1 MWGMKSSI
9 IAQGPAGRAKC
20 AGRGAGSLLL
30 PLLAAAGALPPMAAP
45 ASAQEAVINISAST
59 TTKTI
64 KIAKGKP
71 RTIHFSKDFY
81 EIVVGDPEIANVT
94 PLTDQSFYVLGHKL
108 GTTGIALFDE
118 NKQLVGSIDIE
129 VTYDTAQLNATIQ
142 QNMPGSE
149 IRASSANGQ
158 VVLSGAAKDQPA
170 AEKAKKLARQFN
182 EGNEVIDSVKVTS
195 SQQVQLNVRFVEV
208 NRQAVIDLGA
218 KYSANAVQGI
228 NGVSALLD
236 TAVMPTATA
245 GQIVGRLLGPGVS
258 VDITLKALE
267 DKGLARRLAEPN
279 LIARSGEKASFLAGG
294 EFPIP
299 VAGNNG
305 SVTVDFKKY
314 GVGLEFSPKVLSDG
328 MIALD
333 IAPEVSAI
341 DTTNSYKIG
350 NIAIPGFIVRRAQT
364 SVDLRDGQSF
374 MIAGLLQTFNDVSL
388 ERIPGIGKAPVIG
401 SLFSSKQYQRRE
413 TELVIIVTP
422 HLIRP
427 IDPSKKIATPLD
439 TTLPPSNADLFGANV
454 DEIKVSDTNRAKAGA
469 MRADSGAGYF
479 LDLQ

>member
-1 MWGMKSSI
+1 MRDLGIFKTLSRWSAS
-9 IAQGPAGRAKC
+9 A
-20 AGRGAGSLLL
+20 L
-30 PLLAAAGALPPMAAP
+30 PVHRPVSRLALSVLAAAGGLQLSAIP
-45 ASAQEAVINISAST
+45 ADAQESVINVSAST
-59 TTKTI
+59 KTKTI

-71 RTIHFSKDFY
+71 RTIRFSKDFY

-108 GTTGIALFDE
+108 GTTGIALFDQ

-142 QNMPGSE
+142 QNLPDSR

-158 VVLSGAAKDQPA
+158 VVLSGAATDQVA
-170 AEKAKKLARQFN
+170 ADKARKIAKQFN
-182 EGNEVIDSVKVTS
+182 EGNDVIDSVKVTS
-195 SQQVQLNVRFVEV
+195 SQQVQLEVRFVEV
-208 NRQAVIDLGA
+208 NRQAVLDLGA
-218 KYSANAVQGI
+218 KYSANIVEGI
-228 NGVSALLD
+228 DGLD
-236 TAVMPTATA
+236 AFLKPADMIGATT
-245 GQIVGRLLGPGVS
+245 GQIVGRLLGPGAS

-267 DKGLARRLAEPN
+267 ERGLARRLAEPN
-279 LIARSGEKASFLAGG
+279 LIARSGETASFLAGG

-299 VAGNNG
+299 IAGDQG
-305 SVTVDFKKY
+305 SVTVEFKKY
-314 GVGLEFSPKVLSDG
+314 GVGLEFSPTVLADG

-333 IAPEVSAI
+333 ISPEVSAI

-350 NIAIPGFIVRRAQT
+350 DIAIPGFIVRRATT

-374 MIAGLLQTFNDVSL
+374 MIAGLLQTFNDVGI

-401 SLFSSKQYQRRE
+401 SLFSSKKYQRRE
-413 TELVIIVTP
+413 TDLVIIVTP

-427 IDPSKKIATPLD
+427 VDPSKKMATPLD

-454 DEIKVSDTNRAKAGA
+454 DEIKVSDATRAKAGMA
-469 MRADSGAGYF
+469 RADTAAGHF
-479 LDLQ
+479 LELQ

>member
-1 MWGMKSSI
+1 MRVFSSAELKHCRKSS
-9 IAQGPAGRAKC
+9 A
-20 AGRGAGSLLL
+20 
-30 PLLAAAGALPPMAAP
+30 LLALGLSIAVPALPAFVGA
-45 ASAQEAVINISAST
+45 ASAEESIINVSAST
-59 TTKTI
+59 GTKTI

-108 GTTGIALFDE
+108 GTTGIALFDQ
-118 NKQLVGSIDIE
+118 NKQLVGSIDVE

-142 QNMPGSE
+142 KNLPESN
-149 IRASSANGQ
+149 IHASSANGQ
-158 VVLSGAAKDQPA
+158 VVLSGAATDQVA
-170 AEKAKKLARQFN
+170 ADKAKKIAKQFN
-182 EGNEVIDSVKVTS
+182 EGNDVIDSVQVTS
-195 SQQVQLNVRFVEV
+195 SQQVQLDVRFVEV

-218 KYSANAVQGI
+218 KYSANIVQGI
-228 NGVSALLD
+228 GGVKAGLD
-236 TAVMPTATA
+236 AAAMDLATT
-245 GQIVGRLLGPGVS
+245 GQIVGRLLGPGAS

-267 DKGLARRLAEPN
+267 DRGMARRLAEPN
-279 LIARSGEKASFLAGG
+279 LIARSGQKASFLAGG

-299 VAGNNG
+299 VAQSDNT
-305 SVTVDFKKY
+305 VTVEFKKY
-314 GVGLEFSPKVLSDG
+314 GVGLEFTPTVLADG
-328 MIALD
+328 LIALD

-350 NIAIPGFIVRRAQT
+350 NIAIPGFIVRRANT

-374 MIAGLLQTFNDVSL
+374 MIAGLLQTFNDVSI
-388 ERIPGIGKAPVIG
+388 ERIPGIGKAPVLG

-413 TELVIIVTP
+413 TDLVIIVTP
-422 HLIRP
+422 HLVRP
-427 IDPSKKIATPLD
+427 VDPSRKMATPLD

-454 DEIKVSDTNRAKAGA
+454 DEIKVSDTNRAKSGIA
-469 MRADSGAGYF
+469 RADAQAGYF

>member
-1 MWGMKSSI
+1 MPVTP
-9 IAQGPAGRAKC
+9 AQAEG
-20 AGRGAGSLLL
+20 
-30 PLLAAAGALPPMAAP
+30 
-45 ASAQEAVINISAST
+45 AVINISAST

-71 RTIHFSKDFY
+71 RTIHFSKDFF

-129 VTYDTAQLNATIQ
+129 VTYDTAQLNATIA
-142 QNMPGSE
+142 QNLPESD
-149 IRASSANGQ
+149 IRASTANGQ
-158 VVLSGAAKDQPA
+158 VVLSGDAKDQPA
-170 AEKAKKLARQFN
+170 ADKARTIAKQFN
-182 EGNEVIDSVKVTS
+182 EGKDVIDSVKVTS
-195 SQQVQLNVRFVEV
+195 SQQVQLDVRFVEV

-218 KYSANAVQGI
+218 KYSANAAQGI
-228 NGVSALLD
+228 NGVKALLD
-236 TAVMPTATA
+236 PADLVQATT

-258 VDITLKALE
+258 VDVTLKALE
-267 DKGLARRLAEPN
+267 NKGLARRLAEPN

-299 VAGNNG
+299 VAGSQG
-305 SVTVDFKKY
+305 SVTIEFKKY

-328 MIALD
+328 LIALD

-341 DTTNSYKIG
+341 DTTNSYKVG
-350 NIAIPGFIVRRAQT
+350 NISIPGFIVRRAQT

-422 HLIRP
+422 HLIKP
-427 IDPSKKIATPLD
+427 IDPSKKMATPLD
-439 TTLPPSNADLFGANV
+439 KTLPPSNADLFGANV
-454 DEIKVSDTNRAKAGA
+454 DEIKVSAANRAKSGVASADAGA
-469 MRADSGAGYF
+469 GHF
-479 LDLQ
+479 LELE

>member
-1 MWGMKSSI
+1 MKRQSA
-9 IAQGPAGRAKC
+9 IAC
-20 AGRGAGSLLL
+20 A
-30 PLLAAAGALPPMAAP
+30 LLASAFAASMPVTP
-45 ASAQEAVINISAST
+45 AQAEGAVINISAST

-71 RTIHFSKDFY
+71 RTIHFSKDFF

-129 VTYDTAQLNATIQ
+129 VTYDTAQLNATIA
-142 QNMPGSE
+142 QNLPESD
-149 IRASSANGQ
+149 IRASTANGQ
-158 VVLSGAAKDQPA
+158 VVLSGDAKDQPA
-170 AEKAKKLARQFN
+170 ADKARTIAKQFN
-182 EGNEVIDSVKVTS
+182 EGKDVIDSVKVTS
-195 SQQVQLNVRFVEV
+195 SQQVQLDVRFVEV

-218 KYSANAVQGI
+218 KYSANAAQGI
-228 NGVSALLD
+228 NGVKALLD
-236 TAVMPTATA
+236 PADLVQATT

-258 VDITLKALE
+258 VDVTLKALE
-267 DKGLARRLAEPN
+267 NKGLARRLAEPN

-299 VAGNNG
+299 VAGSQG
-305 SVTVDFKKY
+305 SVTIEFKKY

-328 MIALD
+328 LIALD

-341 DTTNSYKIG
+341 DTTNSYKVG
-350 NIAIPGFIVRRAQT
+350 NISIPGFIVRRAQT

-422 HLIRP
+422 HLIKP
-427 IDPSKKIATPLD
+427 IDPSKKMATPLD
-439 TTLPPSNADLFGANV
+439 KTLPPSNADLFGANV
-454 DEIKVSDTNRAKAGA
+454 DEIKVSAANRAKSGVASADAGA
-469 MRADSGAGYF
+469 GHF
-479 LDLQ
+479 LELE

>member
-1 MWGMKSSI
+1 MSGLGFGNRDMLKHSMKRRFAFS
-9 IAQGPAGRAKC
+9 
-20 AGRGAGSLLL
+20 GA
-30 PLLAAAGALPPMAAP
+30 LLAAALFGAGAP
-45 ASAQEAVINISAST
+45 VTLAQAQDAVINISAST

-71 RTIHFSKDFY
+71 RTIHFSKDFF
-81 EIVVGDPEIANVT
+81 EIVIGDPEIANVT

-129 VTYDTAQLNATIQ
+129 VTYDTAQLNATIA
-142 QNMPGSE
+142 QNLPESD
-149 IRASSANGQ
+149 IRASTANGQ
-158 VVLSGAAKDQPA
+158 VVLSGDAKDQPTA
-170 AEKAKKLARQFN
+170 DKARTIAKQFN
-182 EGNEVIDSVKVTS
+182 EGKDVIDSVKVTS
-195 SQQVQLNVRFVEV
+195 SQQVQLDVRFVEV

-228 NGVSALLD
+228 NGLKAFLD
-236 TAVMPTATA
+236 PAEMVQATT
-245 GQIVGRLLGPGVS
+245 GQIVGRLLAPGVS
-258 VDITLKALE
+258 VDVTLKALE
-267 DKGLARRLAEPN
+267 NKGLARRLAEPN

-299 VAGNNG
+299 VAGSQG
-305 SVTVDFKKY
+305 SVTVEFKKY

-328 MIALD
+328 LIALD

-341 DTTNSYKIG
+341 DTTNSYKVG
-350 NIAIPGFIVRRAQT
+350 NIAIPGFIVRRAKT

-422 HLIRP
+422 HLIKP
-427 IDPSKKIATPLD
+427 IDPSKKMATPLD
-439 TTLPPSNADLFGANV
+439 KTLPPSNADLFGANV
-454 DEIKVSDTNRAKAGA
+454 DEIKVSAANRAKSGVAGVDAGA
-469 MRADSGAGYF
+469 GHF
-479 LDLQ
+479 LELQ

>member
-1 MWGMKSSI
+1 VSGLGFGVREMLKHSMKRR
-9 IAQGPAGRAKC
+9 RAAAC
-20 AGRGAGSLLL
+20 A
-30 PLLAAAGALPPMAAP
+30 LLAAVLAAAMP
-45 ASAQEAVINISAST
+45 VTLAQAQDSVINISAST

-71 RTIHFSKDFY
+71 RTIHFSKDFF

-108 GTTGIALFDE
+108 GTTGIALFDQ
-118 NKQLVGSIDIE
+118 NKQLVGSVDIE
-129 VTYDTAQLNATIQ
+129 VTYDTAQLNATIA
-142 QNMPGSE
+142 QNLPESD

-158 VVLSGAAKDQPA
+158 VVLSGDAKDQPA
-170 AEKAKKLARQFN
+170 ADKARTIAKQFN
-182 EGNEVIDSVKVTS
+182 EGKDVIDSVKVTS
-195 SQQVQLNVRFVEV
+195 SQQVQLDVRFVEV

-218 KYSANAVQGI
+218 KYSANAVQGL
-228 NGVSALLD
+228 NGL
-236 TAVMPTATA
+236 TAGLSPAEMVQATT
-245 GQIVGRLLGPGVS
+245 GQIVGRLLAPGVS
-258 VDITLKALE
+258 VDVTLKALE

-299 VAGNNG
+299 VAGSQG
-305 SVTVDFKKY
+305 SVTIEFKKY

-328 MIALD
+328 LIALD

-341 DTTNSYKIG
+341 DTSNSYNVGTIKV
-350 NIAIPGFIVRRAQT
+350 PGFIVRRAKT

-422 HLIRP
+422 HLIKP
-427 IDPSKKIATPLD
+427 IDPSKKMATPLD
-439 TTLPPSNADLFGANV
+439 KTLPPSNADLFGANV
-454 DEIKVSDTNRAKAGA
+454 DEIKVSAANRAKSGVAGVDAGA
-469 MRADSGAGYF
+469 GHF
-479 LDLQ
+479 LELQ

>member
-1 MWGMKSSI
+1 MSGLGFGVRDMPRLSTK
-9 IAQGPAGRAKC
+9 PHLLFT
-20 AGRGAGSLLL
+20 GAFLVAAFS
-30 PLLAAAGALPPMAAP
+30 AAAPVTL
-45 ASAQEAVINISAST
+45 AQAQDAVINISAST

-71 RTIHFSKDFY
+71 RTIHFSKDFF
-81 EIVVGDPEIANVT
+81 EIVIGDPEIANVT

-118 NKQLVGSIDIE
+118 NKQLVGSVDIE
-129 VTYDTAQLNATIQ
+129 VTYDTAQLNATIA
-142 QNMPGSE
+142 QNLPESD
-149 IRASSANGQ
+149 IRASTANGQ
-158 VVLSGAAKDQPA
+158 VVLSGDAKDQPA
-170 AEKAKKLARQFN
+170 ADKARTIAKQFN
-182 EGNEVIDSVKVTS
+182 EGKDVIDSVKVTS
-195 SQQVQLNVRFVEV
+195 SQQVQLDVRFVEV

-218 KYSANAVQGI
+218 KYSANAAQGI
-228 NGVSALLD
+228 NGVRALLEP
-236 TAVMPTATA
+236 AEMVQATT
-245 GQIVGRLLGPGVS
+245 GQIVGRLLAPGVS
-258 VDITLKALE
+258 VDVTLKALE
-267 DKGLARRLAEPN
+267 NKGLARRLAEPN

-299 VAGNNG
+299 VAGSQG
-305 SVTVDFKKY
+305 SVTVEFKKY

-328 MIALD
+328 LIALD

-341 DTTNSYKIG
+341 DTTNSYKVG
-350 NIAIPGFIVRRAQT
+350 NIAIPGFIVRRAKT

-422 HLIRP
+422 HLIKP
-427 IDPSKKIATPLD
+427 IDPSKKMATPLD
-439 TTLPPSNADLFGANV
+439 KTLPPSNADLFGANV
-454 DEIKVSDTNRAKAGA
+454 DEIKVSAANRAKSGVAGMDAGA
-469 MRADSGAGYF
+469 GHF
-479 LDLQ
+479 LELQ

>member
-1 MWGMKSSI
+1 MSGLGFGVKDMLKYSLKRRRV
-9 IAQGPAGRAKC
+9 IAC
-20 AGRGAGSLLL
+20 AMF
-30 PLLAAAGALPPMAAP
+30 AALFAASMP
-45 ASAQEAVINISAST
+45 VTAAQAQEGVINISAST

-71 RTIHFSKDFY
+71 RTIHFSKDFF

-108 GTTGIALFDE
+108 GTTGIALFDA
-118 NKQLVGSIDIE
+118 NKQLVGSVDIE
-129 VTYDTAQLNATIQ
+129 VTYDTAQLNATIA
-142 QNMPGSE
+142 QNLPESD
-149 IRASSANGQ
+149 IRASTANGQ
-158 VVLSGAAKDQPA
+158 VVLSGDAKDQPA
-170 AEKAKKLARQFN
+170 ADKARTIAKQFN
-182 EGNEVIDSVKVTS
+182 EGKDVIDSVKVTS
-195 SQQVQLNVRFVEV
+195 SQQVQLDVRFVEV
-208 NRQAVIDLGA
+208 NRQAAIDLGA
-218 KYSANAVQGI
+218 KYSANIAQGI
-228 NGVSALLD
+228 NGVSALLKP
-236 TAVMPTATA
+236 AEMVQATT

-258 VDITLKALE
+258 VDVTLKALE
-267 DKGLARRLAEPN
+267 NKGLARRLAEPN

-299 VAGNNG
+299 VAGSQG
-305 SVTVDFKKY
+305 AVTIEFKKY

-328 MIALD
+328 LIALD

-350 NIAIPGFIVRRAQT
+350 SISIPGFIVRRAQT

-401 SLFSSKQYQRRE
+401 SLFSSKEYQRRE

-422 HLIRP
+422 HLIKP
-427 IDPSKKIATPLD
+427 IDPSKKMATPLD
-439 TTLPPSNADLFGANV
+439 KTLPPSNADLFGANV
-454 DEIKVSDTNRAKAGA
+454 DEIKVSAANRAKSGVAGVDAGA
-469 MRADSGAGYF
+469 GHF
-479 LDLQ
+479 LELQ

>member
-1 MWGMKSSI
+1 MSGLGFGVRDMLKHSLKRRRA
-9 IAQGPAGRAKC
+9 IARAFF
-20 AGRGAGSLLL
+20 
-30 PLLAAAGALPPMAAP
+30 AAAFAASMQAAP
-45 ASAQEAVINISAST
+45 AQAEGAVINISAST

-71 RTIHFSKDFY
+71 RTIHFSKDFF

-129 VTYDTAQLNATIQ
+129 VTYDTAQLNATIA
-142 QNMPGSE
+142 QNLPESD
-149 IRASSANGQ
+149 IRASTANGQ
-158 VVLSGAAKDQPA
+158 VVLSGDAKDQPA
-170 AEKAKKLARQFN
+170 ADKARTIAKQFN
-182 EGNEVIDSVKVTS
+182 EGKDVIDSVKVTS
-195 SQQVQLNVRFVEV
+195 SQQVQLDVRFVEV

-218 KYSANAVQGI
+218 KYSANVAQGI
-228 NGVSALLD
+228 NGVNVGLD
-236 TAVMPTATA
+236 PAAMVQATT
-245 GQIVGRLLGPGVS
+245 GQIVGRLLGPGLS
-258 VDITLKALE
+258 VDVTLKALE
-267 DKGLARRLAEPN
+267 NKGLARRLAEPN

-299 VAGNNG
+299 VAGSQG
-305 SVTVDFKKY
+305 AVTVEFKKY

-328 MIALD
+328 LIALD
-333 IAPEVSAI
+333 ISPEVSAI
-341 DTTNSYKIG
+341 DVSNSYKIG
-350 NIAIPGFIVRRAQT
+350 SISIPGFIVRRAQT

-401 SLFSSKQYQRRE
+401 SLFSSKEYQRRE

-422 HLIRP
+422 HLIKP

-439 TTLPPSNADLFGANV
+439 KTLPPSNADLFGANV
-454 DEIKVSDTNRAKAGA
+454 DEIKVSAANRAKSGVAGIDAGA
-469 MRADSGAGYF
+469 GHF
-479 LDLQ
+479 LELE

>member
-1 MWGMKSSI
+1 VSGLGFGVRDIMKHSMKRRR
-9 IAQGPAGRAKC
+9 RA
-20 AGRGAGSLLL
+20 AFAF
-30 PLLAAAGALPPMAAP
+30 LAAVFAAAMP
-45 ASAQEAVINISAST
+45 VTLAQAQDSVINISAST

-71 RTIHFSKDFY
+71 RTIHFSKDFF

-108 GTTGIALFDE
+108 GTTGIALFDQ
-118 NKQLVGSIDIE
+118 NKQLVGSVDIE
-129 VTYDTAQLNATIQ
+129 VTYDTAQLNATIA
-142 QNMPGSE
+142 QNLPESD

-158 VVLSGAAKDQPA
+158 VVLSGDAKDQPA
-170 AEKAKKLARQFN
+170 ADKARTIAKQFN
-182 EGNEVIDSVKVTS
+182 EGKDVIDSVKVTS
-195 SQQVQLNVRFVEV
+195 SQQVQLDVRFVEV

-218 KYSANAVQGI
+218 KYSANIAQGI
-228 NGVSALLD
+228 NGVKAGL
-236 TAVMPTATA
+236 TPAEMAQATT

-258 VDITLKALE
+258 VDVSLKALE
-267 DKGLARRLAEPN
+267 EKGLARRLAEPN

-299 VAGNNG
+299 VAGSQG
-305 SVTVDFKKY
+305 SVTIEFKKY

-328 MIALD
+328 LIALD

-341 DTTNSYKIG
+341 DTSNSYNVG
-350 NIAIPGFIVRRAQT
+350 NIKVPGFIVRRAQT

-422 HLIRP
+422 HLIKP
-427 IDPSKKIATPLD
+427 IDPSKKMASPLD
-439 TTLPPSNADLFGANV
+439 KTLPPSNADLFGANV
-454 DEIKVSDTNRAKAGA
+454 DEIKVSAANRAKSGVAGVDAGA
-469 MRADSGAGYF
+469 GHF
-479 LDLQ
+479 LELQ

>member
-1 MWGMKSSI
+1 MRVLKKSNTHS
-9 IAQGPAGRAKC
+9 QFLEQLLSVAGRSVLSLTLVIPVFFGTVPSAK
-20 AGRGAGSLLL
+20 
-30 PLLAAAGALPPMAAP
+30 
-45 ASAQEAVINISAST
+45 AQESVINVSAST

-108 GTTGIALFDE
+108 GTTGIALFDQ
-118 NKQLVGSIDIE
+118 NKQLVGSVDIE

-142 QNMPGSE
+142 QNIPESD

-158 VVLSGAAKDQPA
+158 VVLSGDAKDQVA
-170 AEKAKKLARQFN
+170 ADKAKKIAKQFN

-195 SQQVQLNVRFVEV
+195 SQQVELDVRFVEV
-208 NRQAVIDLGA
+208 NRQAIIDLGA
-218 KYSANAVQGI
+218 KYSANILQGM
-228 NGVSALLD
+228 NGLAPTL
-236 TAVMPTATA
+236 TAAAMPAATT
-245 GQIVGRLLGPGVS
+245 GQIVGRLLGPGAS
-258 VDITLKALE
+258 VDVTLSALE

-299 VAGNNG
+299 VASSAGA
-305 SVTVDFKKY
+305 VTIEFKKY
-314 GVGLEFSPKVLSDG
+314 GVGLEFSPTVLSDG
-328 MIALD
+328 LIALD

-350 NIAIPGFIVRRAQT
+350 NIAVPGFIVRRAST

-374 MIAGLLQTFNDVSL
+374 MLAGLLQTFNDVDL
-388 ERIPGIGKAPVIG
+388 ERIPGIGKTPIIG
-401 SLFSSKQYQRRE
+401 SLFSSKKYQRRE

-422 HLIRP
+422 HLVRP
-427 IDPSKKIATPLD
+427 IDPSKKVATPLD
-439 TTLPPSNADLFGANV
+439 TTLPPSNADLFANNV
-454 DEIKVSDTNRAKAGA
+454 DEINVSDANRAKSGLV
-469 MRADSGAGYF
+469 RADAAAGHF
-479 LDLQ
+479 LELQ

>member
-1 MWGMKSSI
+1 MSGLGFGVREMLKHSMKRR
-9 IAQGPAGRAKC
+9 RAAAC
-20 AGRGAGSLLL
+20 A
-30 PLLAAAGALPPMAAP
+30 LLAAVLAAVMP
-45 ASAQEAVINISAST
+45 VTLAQAQDAVINISAST

-71 RTIHFSKDFY
+71 RTIHFSKDFF

-108 GTTGIALFDE
+108 GTTGIALFDQ
-118 NKQLVGSIDIE
+118 NKQLVGSVDIE
-129 VTYDTAQLNATIQ
+129 VTYDTAQLNATIA
-142 QNMPGSE
+142 QNLPESD

-158 VVLSGAAKDQPA
+158 VVLSGDAKDQPA
-170 AEKAKKLARQFN
+170 ADKARTIAKQFN
-182 EGNEVIDSVKVTS
+182 EGKDVIDSVKVTS
-195 SQQVQLNVRFVEV
+195 SQQVQLDVRFVEV

-218 KYSANAVQGI
+218 KYSANAVQGL
-228 NGVSALLD
+228 NGL
-236 TAVMPTATA
+236 TAGLSPAEMVQATT
-245 GQIVGRLLGPGVS
+245 GQIVGRLLAPGVS
-258 VDITLKALE
+258 VDVTLKALE

-299 VAGNNG
+299 VAGSQG
-305 SVTVDFKKY
+305 SVTIEFKKY

-328 MIALD
+328 LIALD

-341 DTTNSYKIG
+341 DTSNSYNVGTIKV
-350 NIAIPGFIVRRAQT
+350 PGFIVRRAQT

-422 HLIRP
+422 HLIKP
-427 IDPSKKIATPLD
+427 IDPSKKMATPLD
-439 TTLPPSNADLFGANV
+439 KTLPPSNADLFGANV
-454 DEIKVSDTNRAKAGA
+454 DEIKVSAANRAKSGVAGVDAGA
-469 MRADSGAGYF
+469 GHF
-479 LDLQ
+479 LELQ

>member
-1 MWGMKSSI
+1 VSGSGFGVRDMLKHSMKL
-9 IAQGPAGRAKC
+9 R
-20 AGRGAGSLLL
+20 RRFVRVF
-30 PLLAAAGALPPMAAP
+30 LAAAFAAAAP
-45 ASAQEAVINISAST
+45 VTLAQAQDAVINISAST

-108 GTTGIALFDE
+108 GTTGIALFDQ
-118 NKQLVGSIDIE
+118 NKQLVGSVDIE
-129 VTYDTAQLNATIQ
+129 VTYDTAQLNATIA
-142 QNMPGSE
+142 QNLPESD

-158 VVLSGAAKDQPA
+158 VVLSGDAKDQPA
-170 AEKAKKLARQFN
+170 ADKARTIAKQFN
-182 EGNEVIDSVKVTS
+182 EGKDVIDSVKVTS
-195 SQQVQLNVRFVEV
+195 SQQVQLDVRFVEV

-218 KYSANAVQGI
+218 KYSANIAQGI
-228 NGVSALLD
+228 NGVKAGL
-236 TAVMPTATA
+236 TPAEMAQATT

-258 VDITLKALE
+258 VDVTLKALE

-299 VAGNNG
+299 VAGSQG
-305 SVTVDFKKY
+305 SVTVEFKKY

-328 MIALD
+328 LIALD

-341 DTTNSYKIG
+341 DTSNSYNVG
-350 NIAIPGFIVRRAQT
+350 NIKIPGFIVRRAQT

-422 HLIRP
+422 HLIKP
-427 IDPSKKIATPLD
+427 IDPSKKMASPLD
-439 TTLPPSNADLFGANV
+439 KTLPPSNADLFGANV
-454 DEIKVSDTNRAKAGA
+454 DEIKVSAANRAKSGVAGA
-469 MRADSGAGYF
+469 DAGVGHF
-479 LDLQ
+479 LELQ

>member
-1 MWGMKSSI
+1 MSGL
-9 IAQGPAGRAKC
+9 GFRGRDMLTHSFKRWSAAAC
-20 AGRGAGSLLL
+20 A
-30 PLLAAAGALPPMAAP
+30 LLAAAFA
-45 ASAQEAVINISAST
+45 ASAPVTPAQAEGAVINISAST

-71 RTIHFSKDFY
+71 RTIHFSKDFF

-118 NKQLVGSIDIE
+118 NKQLVGSVDIE
-129 VTYDTAQLNATIQ
+129 VTYDTAQLNATIA
-142 QNMPGSE
+142 QNLPESD
-149 IRASSANGQ
+149 IRASTANGQ
-158 VVLSGAAKDQPA
+158 VVLSGDAKDQPA
-170 AEKAKKLARQFN
+170 ADKARTIAKQFN
-182 EGNEVIDSVKVTS
+182 EGKDVIDSVKVTS
-195 SQQVQLNVRFVEV
+195 SQQVQLDVRFVEV

-218 KYSANAVQGI
+218 KYSANIAQGI
-228 NGVSALLD
+228 NGIAAGL
-236 TAVMPTATA
+236 TPAEMAQATT

-258 VDITLKALE
+258 VDVTLKALE
-267 DKGLARRLAEPN
+267 NRGLARRLAEPN

-299 VAGNNG
+299 VAGSQG
-305 SVTVDFKKY
+305 SVTVEFKKY

-328 MIALD
+328 LIALD

-341 DTTNSYKIG
+341 DVSNSYKIG
-350 NIAIPGFIVRRAQT
+350 SISIPGFIVRRAQT

-401 SLFSSKQYQRRE
+401 SLFSSKEYQRRE

-422 HLIRP
+422 HLIKP
-427 IDPSKKIATPLD
+427 IDPSKKMATPLD
-439 TTLPPSNADLFGANV
+439 KTLPPSNADLFGANV
-454 DEIKVSDTNRAKAGA
+454 EEVKVSAANRAKSGVAGVDAGA
-469 MRADSGAGYF
+469 GHF
-479 LDLQ
+479 LELQ